1 MKTIKIALLGLISLL
16 SACTTVKPD
25 TPVPDNLITREFTA
39 TLGSDA
45 PQTKTH
51 LDGTN
56 VLWDASGESIA
67 IIDSDGLAY
76 TLEQTSV
83 SDDYKKATFAG
94 DVPGTGC
101 ILAVY
106 PAIDGSDYE
115 DGMLTLEI
123 PVRQDAVE
131 NSFASGTN
139 AAISKVSGDDRLY
152 FKNIGGLLG
161 FTVNANDIASIRFS
175 ATESSGGALTGPVL
189 VGFDGEDPDCVSDAA
204 SGSGYVEL
212 TGNIQ
217 SGKRYFAIV
226 APGTYE
232 DLQVVFTTSAGR
244 TATFTKDAT
253 LTVERSK
260 ALSISAFTIREQ
272 DWDDYQEPVDDS
284 FYLVTD
290 ASELQAGDEVLIV
303 YREGKKALGSISSN
317 GNYREPA
324 SVTIVDGTKIES
336 AGSATILTLESGSS
350 SYSGTW
356 SFKDGSNY
364 LASTSSGN
372 NLVNV
377 TGKNANSSWTIEI
390 TSSNQANIRA
400 KSGASQYIRYNTS
413 SPRFSCYNSSTNQQS
428 VAIFSRRLSGMNVSV
443 TTGNASS
450 ISLTGATLS
459 GSWSH
464 AGATVREAGFQIGT
478 SESALDDVYQADITS
493 APTGSFSVDLTLLEP
508 SVTYYYRAYV
518 ILQDGS
524 DIQEFTGSV
533 KSFTTTEQP
542 DIPPA
547 GAYPGWAEL
556 PVMNIATVTEGGKQY
571 MINST
576 DNSQYYAW
584 HICPDF
590 YGPGGK
596 LARNYTVCYS
606 AEHHC
611 PVWVAAPR
619 HKSYETGSGRSNY
632 SQDPS
637 IPKSIQ
643 YSSTET
649 GGGCNKGHMLG
660 SAERTVT
667 SATNKQ
673 VFYYTNIAPQLLTG
687 FNTGGGGWNLLEDY
701 VDKLVCSDTLYVV
714 IGCYFE
720 RYTDGYGKTQNPS
733 TISFGGRS
741 DVHMPTMFYY
751 VLLRTKSGSS
761 GKNVKNCN
769 SSELQCAAFVR
780 THTND
785 LKGQEVSYKEMMSVS
800 ALEQI
805 TGVTYFP
812 NVPNAPKDSYTLSDW
827 GLKVND

>member
-1 MKTIKIALLGLISLL
+1 MKLNRIIIAFAGAFLAASCSMGVIDEGA
-16 SACTTVKPD
+16 SAPLV
-25 TPVPDNLITREFTA
+25 IREFTA
-39 TLGSDA
+39 TLDPG
-45 PQTKTH
+45 TKTE
-51 LDGTN
+51 LGSGGA
-56 VLWDASGESIA
+56 VLWETSGERIT
-67 IIDSDGLAY
+67 IVD
-76 TLEQTSV
+76 EQGNCYNMTQKSV
-83 SDDYKKATFAG
+83 SSDRRTATFTGA
-94 DVPGTGC
+94 VPENGC
-101 ILAVY
+101 VLAVY
-106 PAIDGSDYE
+106 PAIDDSDYE

-123 PVRQDAVE
+123 PTEQDAVE
-131 NSFASGTN
+131 NSFASGN
-139 AAISKVSGDDRLY
+139 NVAISKVIGDERLY

-161 FTVNANDIASIRFS
+161 FTVNANDITSICFS
-175 ATESSGGALTGPVL
+175 ATGNSGSALTGPLL
-189 VGFDGEDPDCVSDAA
+189 VGFDGEDLDCVSDAS
-204 SGSGYVEL
+204 SGKGYVEL
-212 TGNIQ
+212 TGSIQ

-232 DLQVVFTTSAGR
+232 DLQVVFTNSQGR
-244 TATFTKDAT
+244 TATFTKDAP

-260 ALSISAFTIREQ
+260 ALAISAFTIRDQ
-272 DWDDYQEPVDDS
+272 DWDDYKEPVDDS

-290 ASELQAGDEVLIV
+290 VSTLQAGDEVLIV
-303 YREGKKALGSISSN
+303 YQEGKKALGSISSN
-317 GNYREPA
+317 GNYREPV
-324 SVTIVDGTKIES
+324 SVTILDGTRIES

-364 LASTSSGN
+364 LASASSGN
-372 NLVNV
+372 SLVNV
-377 TGKNANSSWTIEI
+377 TEKNGNSSWTIEI
-390 TSSNQANIRA
+390 TSSNQAIIKA
-400 KSGASQYIRYNTS
+400 QSGASQYIRYNTS
-413 SPRFSCYNSSTNQQS
+413 SPRFSCYNSSTNQQP
-428 VAIFSRRLSGMNVSV
+428 VAIFSRRITGMNVSV

-450 ISLTGATLS
+450 ITITGATIS
-459 GSWSH
+459 GSWSR
-464 AGATVREAGFQIGT
+464 ANATVREAGFQIGT
-478 SESALDDVYQADITS
+478 RASALDDVYQADITS
-493 APTGSFSVDLTLLEP
+493 AQSGNFSVDLTLLEP
-508 SVTYYYRAYV
+508 SVKYYYRAYV

-542 DIPPA
+542 DIPSA

-606 AEHHC
+606 ATHHC

-619 HKSYETGSGRSNY
+619 HKSYETGSGRSSY
-632 SQDPS
+632 SQDSS

-673 VFYYTNIAPQLLTG
+673 VFYYPNIAPQLSSG
-687 FNTGGGGWNLLEDY
+687 FNTGGGGWNNLEDW
-701 VDKLVCSDTLYVV
+701 VDDFVCSDTLYVV

-720 RYTDGYGKTQNPS
+720 KYTDGYGKTQKPT
-733 TISFGGRS
+733 TISFGGRN

-751 VLLRTKSGSS
+751 VLLRTKNGSS
-761 GKNVKNCN
+761 GKNVKNCS

-827 GLKVND
+827 GLKVNN